1 MRDRNVDSFPPFPFL
16 RTRPSFLS
24 MLMPFYSRAIL
35 RKGDVGVRNKDGRR
49 ERNKGIGRNVKNAKK
64 DMIDGKWKKRREDGR
79 LNGGRTGG
87 GIQ

>member
-1 MRDRNVDSFPPFPFL
+1 M
-16 RTRPSFLS
+16 
-24 MLMPFYSRAIL
+24 
-35 RKGDVGVRNKDGRR
+35 DGRR